1 MFVWKASTILHY
13 FEELLPDVYACL
25 KQIGAALGT
34 EKEQEVLHEV
44 YPTIPKISVDY
55 GIMERAK
62 MHITP
67 SPYLCR
73 ISIAA

>member
-1 MFVWKASTILHY
+1 MYKRQ
-13 FEELLPDVYACL
+13 VYACL

-55 GIMERAK
+55 GIMELSLI
-62 MHITP
+62 HI
-67 SPYLCR
+67 YG
-73 ISIAA
+73 AARMSG